1 MDKKAGYSYDSSVNP
16 TWIPGRYN
24 NFRSPRTC
32 YEENGI
38 TRVPASVS
46 ANFRIPLFWLAF
58 KNLPYSYFKRLA
70 LQAFEKDGYL
80 SLYFHC
86 WEFVDLNTYNLPAI
100 IKRKSGTELL
110 DKLNR
115 LITDL
120 KKKANF
126 QQYIHFL
133 QAKKLQKKFKVQD
146 STFKT

>member
-1 MDKKAGYSYDSSVNP
+1 M
-16 TWIPGRYN
+16 
-24 NFRSPRTC
+24 
-32 YEENGI
+32 
-38 TRVPASVS
+38 S

-58 KNLPYSYFKRLA
+58 KNLPYAYFKRLA

-86 WEFVDLNTYNLPAI
+86 WEFVDLSTYNLPAI

-120 KKKANF
+120 KNEGEF
-126 QQYIHFL
+126 STIHSFL
-133 QAKKLQKKFKVQD
+133 TGEEITEKVQG
-146 STFKT
+146 SRFNVQNLKTVS